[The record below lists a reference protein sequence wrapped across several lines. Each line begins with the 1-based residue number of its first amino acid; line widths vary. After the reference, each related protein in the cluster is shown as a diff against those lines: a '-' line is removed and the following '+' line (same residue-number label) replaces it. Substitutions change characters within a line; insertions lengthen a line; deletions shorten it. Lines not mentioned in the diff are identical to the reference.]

1 MEGAEQA
8 WAVWFLSGSSLHSQD
23 ASLVFAL
30 TELLWES
37 LVAHLL
43 RWFSPP
49 QKRAFMEVSLEQ
61 GAARERR
68 LGLREEVSDKNSCR
82 EHTSSLWNTR

>member
-49 QKRAFMEVSLEQ
+49 QKRAFMEACFLIF
-61 GAARERR
+61 ARYM
-68 LGLREEVSDKNSCR
+68 GTLREGACAWNSDLSIVIF
-82 EHTSSLWNTR
+82 HILYFG